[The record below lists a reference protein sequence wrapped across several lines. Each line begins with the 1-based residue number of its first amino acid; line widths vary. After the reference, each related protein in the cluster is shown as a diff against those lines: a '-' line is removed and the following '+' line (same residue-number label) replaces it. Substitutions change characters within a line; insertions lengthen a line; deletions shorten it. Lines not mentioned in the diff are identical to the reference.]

1 MSFRGVAL
9 VSSSVRAPAR
19 VVASLSRALRA
30 LDDIAARVEAM
41 HGEFVGMRAD
51 ILVLDDWVEGLRHEI
66 VGFRSEIGPAV
77 AEVPPMRG
85 SVDALDS
92 RLESALADH
101 ALRDAK
107 AADAGL
113 G

>member
-1 MSFRGVAL
+1 
-9 VSSSVRAPAR
+9 
-19 VVASLSRALRA
+19 VASLSRALPA
-30 LDDIAARVEAM
+30 LDDIAVGVEAM

-85 SVDALDS
+85 SLDS